1 MIVMYCLIIIF
12 SSSVLI
18 YMIYRI
24 VDKIRKYL
32 KTKNNK
38 KEINKKE
45 ILEEIHKD
53 KNIKELSLDKKQI
66 L

>member
-1 MIVMYCLIIIF
+1 MYCLIIIF

-24 VDKIRKYL
+24 VGKIRKYL

-45 ILEEIHKD
+45 ILEDIHKE

>member
-1 MIVMYCLIIIF
+1 
-12 SSSVLI
+12 
-18 YMIYRI
+18 MIYRI

-45 ILEEIHKD
+45 ILEETQKD
-53 KNIKELSLDKKQI
+53 NNIKELSLDKKQI

>member
-1 MIVMYCLIIIF
+1 MYCLIIIF

>member
-1 MIVMYCLIIIF
+1 MYCLIIIF
-12 SSSVLI
+12 SSFVLI

-45 ILEEIHKD
+45 ILEETQKD
-53 KNIKELSLDKKQI
+53 NNIKELSLDKKQI